1 MAAAAARSRGA
12 VLAQVAAALPCR
24 EVAAALRGR
33 EAAPWVEEEDE
44 AGGGAA

>member
-1 MAAAAARSRGA
+1 MLAQVAAALRGRE
-12 VLAQVAAALPCR
+12 VAAALPCR

>member
-1 MAAAAARSRGA
+1 M
-12 VLAQVAAALPCR
+12 LAQVAAALPCREVAAALLCR